1 MIVLLFFSSFSSIET
16 SVERKRRK
24 KKDEVNEERAYRVI
38 EYHPH
43 QRRQQRCYASS
54 RKTFYNDSLCIPRS
68 FLAIYSCII
77 TDKKKKVFIHSSLL
91 SLYWSPSLMSYTRR
105 QCRMREKRRENRE
118 SGNEIVS
125 SSRFFSL
132 LLHHC

>member
-1 MIVLLFFSSFSSIET
+1 MIVLLFFSSSSSFSSIET

-77 TDKKKKVFIHSSLL
+77 TDKKKKGFYPFFSTLTILVTITNELHTTT
-91 SLYWSPSLMSYTRR
+91 MSNA
-105 QCRMREKRRENRE
+105 REKERK
-118 SGNEIVS
+118 
-125 SSRFFSL
+125 
-132 LLHHC
+132 